1 MYFYENGK
9 AEGPAYVYYP
19 NGKFN
24 FDRFYK
30 DDITQT
36 SIEYNKMEQYS
47 EHIME
52 CTQNLGQ
59 INWKLVFYL
68 LKYS

>member
-47 EHIME
+47 EHI
-52 CTQNLGQ
+52 
-59 INWKLVFYL
+59 KH
-68 LKYS
+68 